1 MAGRGGGGRT
11 RAGAPPPPGR
21 AGMPACGAA
30 SGRGANR
37 SCGAGETV
45 GALVRIDDM
54 SRKQSESD
62 NGTVPSA
69 SREGERRP
77 GLRAIGRAASRLAGP
92 IVARHGGSVLA
103 RLKADWPFFV
113 GADLAIATWPQA
125 LGRDGVLKLR
135 VAAAIALE
143 LQHRAPLL
151 IERINL
157 YLGRS
162 AISRLVLVQGPLPL
176 PTSPGPAP
184 PPPLAAE
191 DGPSESPRRR

>member
-1 MAGRGGGGRT
+1 
-11 RAGAPPPPGR
+11 
-21 AGMPACGAA
+21 
-30 SGRGANR
+30 
-37 SCGAGETV
+37 
-45 GALVRIDDM
+45 
-54 SRKQSESD
+54 
-62 NGTVPSA
+62 
-69 SREGERRP
+69 
-77 GLRAIGRAASRLAGP
+77 
-92 IVARHGGSVLA
+92 
-103 RLKADWPFFV
+103 LKADWPAIV
-113 GADLAIATWPQA
+113 GTELAPATWPQA

-151 IERINL
+151 IERINV

-191 DGPSESPRRR
+191 DVQAIERQLAAITDPELRAALARLGKNVASGSPRRR